1 MSCQENA
8 TFCSSLLWNS
18 DGNLFPFH
26 AVLWACSKLFL
37 PLLSCA
43 CAMLCRWTCRQSET
57 CGRLQRMGESCV
69 AWPLALI
76 LIAERN
82 LVPRERTGNR
92 PDGIMARCLGWWL
105 APATN
110 FLPLFRGV
118 GRMMVAAHFLWFL
131 LFLRCEDI
139 FIFWLWLYTMPLVI
153 PSMQPSFRVTFVACS
168 WRCHFR

>member
-1 MSCQENA
+1 MLH
-8 TFCSSLLWNS
+8 FVLLYSLWIS
-18 DGNLFPFH
+18 DGNLLPFH
-26 AVLWACSKLFL
+26 AVSLACSKLFL

-110 FLPLFRGV
+110 FLPPFRGV
-118 GRMMVAAHFLWFL
+118 GRMMVAAHFPWFL

-139 FIFWLWLYTMPLVI
+139 FSFWLWAIYYAIGHTFDATIIQSDFCCV
-153 PSMQPSFRVTFVACS
+153 FVALPLS
-168 WRCHFR
+168 VD